1 LITLLVNNAGS
12 LFFAKPY
19 AALRLQMKNT
29 PDKNIFR
36 RGTEASREL
45 PLWVYAVTFVVIAI
59 TVALVGTSESN
70 QEKTTKIWGQLRES
84 RDNLDFIEII
94 WTQLITAEAAQ
105 RGYLLTG
112 EDKYLAPLDATTKTL
127 TDLKIRIEK
136 EAPLASDLK
145 EHTEALVGLVFNKIE
160 EVNLTVNLSKKGM
173 REQALQILSTNS
185 GQELL
190 DKVRLNI
197 AASTQALNRELAQRR
212 LHMTAHIRLSRLSI
226 IVLAFLNL
234 SLLAATLYYFSQD
247 LQGKKTII
255 SIRESE
261 NQRLSAT
268 VAERTGELNELATHL
283 QTSSEIERAALAR
296 DLHDELGGIMTAAMM
311 DVRWVLERADS
322 IPGGRERL
330 MKCSA
335 LLDEAVSIKR
345 RVIENLRPSLLDN
358 LGLDAALEWYV
369 SENCA
374 RGALA
379 YQVIFAPDFPHLS
392 SDASITLFRIVQES
406 ITNTLKY
413 AKAKQVEV
421 RLSFDKEN
429 IYLFVKDDGIGLPE
443 QFNPNKLSHG
453 LSGIKQRAR
462 AWGGEVQWQSGTNQG
477 TAVTVSL
484 PRVRV
489 EDDGNI

>member
-1 LITLLVNNAGS
+1 
-12 LFFAKPY
+12 
-19 AALRLQMKNT
+19 MKKT
-29 PDKNIFR
+29 PDKSIFR
-36 RGTEASREL
+36 RGADAGREL

-112 EDKYLAPLDATTKTL
+112 EAKYLAPLDATTKTL
-127 TDLKIRIEK
+127 RDLKIRIEK

-145 EHTEALVGLVFNKIE
+145 EHTEELVGLVFNKIE
-160 EVNLTVNLSKKGM
+160 EVNLTVNLSKKGE
-173 REQALQILSTNS
+173 REEALQILSTNA

-190 DKVRLNI
+190 DKVRVNI
-197 AASTQALNRELAQRR
+197 AASTQELNRELAERR

-234 SLLAATLYYFSQD
+234 ALLAATLYYFSQD

-255 SIRESE
+255 GIRESE

-311 DVRWVLERADS
+311 DVRWVLERAES
-322 IPGGRERL
+322 IPGGKERL
-330 MKCSA
+330 LKCSA

-374 RGALA
+374 RGGLA
-379 YQVIFAPDFPHLS
+379 YQVMFAPDFPHLS

-413 AKAKQVEV
+413 AKAKRVEV

-429 IYLFVKDDGIGLPE
+429 IYLFAKDDGIGLPA

-489 EDDGNI
+489 ENDSNI